1 MRSELYDI
9 NRDAHLRTMHPGGLD
24 WPERVR
30 PEELDFISRVA
41 FGAPGRRSGAVAY
54 LAKELA
60 QLAEIERHVSAVMTY
75 VMAEVQADA
84 RPLGEGFELN
94 HALSC
99 FAAEELQHAGMFY
112 RYVRLLSGR
121 DFTCP
126 DNLFGQRVALYQG
139 GDSPYVKLSALCC
152 SAYVGES
159 LITVFE
165 HRLRALDPE
174 RAFFF
179 TQVLHAHGLDEAR
192 HVKFDHFLF
201 DHVVPAL
208 SRQERRRM
216 RQILEGTEALNG
228 ELARRFEEHAKATF
242 DVDYTEQNV
251 AHETQLKLARSF
263 RGLMLDEELVRKV
276 DDGMSEADRRVI
288 REFGHTEAIHG

>member
-1 MRSELYDI
+1 MRSELHDI
-9 NRDAHLRTMHPGGLD
+9 NRQAHLRTMHPNGLG
-24 WPERVR
+24 WPERMP

-54 LAKELA
+54 LVKELA

-75 VMAEVQADA
+75 VMAEIQADA
-84 RPLGEGFELN
+84 TPLGDGFELN

-121 DFTCP
+121 DFKCP
-126 DNLFGQRVALYQG
+126 DNLFAQRVALYQG

-159 LITVFE
+159 VITVFE
-165 HRLRALDPE
+165 HRLRALDPGK
-174 RAFFF
+174 RFFF
-179 TQVLHAHGLDEAR
+179 TQLLHAHGLDEAR
-192 HVKFDHFLF
+192 HVQFDHFLF
-201 DHVVPAL
+201 DYVVPAL

-216 RQILEGTEALNG
+216 HQILEGTEMLNT

-242 DVDYTEQNV
+242 DIDYTEQNV
-251 AHETQLKLARSF
+251 AHETQLKLARAF
-263 RGLMLDEELVRKV
+263 RGLVLDEEIVRKV
-276 DDGMSEADRRVI
+276 DDGMSDADRRVI